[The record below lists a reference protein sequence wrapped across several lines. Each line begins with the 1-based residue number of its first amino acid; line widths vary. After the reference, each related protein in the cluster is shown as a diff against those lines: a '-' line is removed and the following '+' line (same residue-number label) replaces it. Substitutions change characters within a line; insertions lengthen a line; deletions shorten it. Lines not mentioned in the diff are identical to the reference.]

1 MEEDKMLY
9 QTDTVGKTIFDRTLK
24 YLNAKYSLRFNTI
37 SLEFEIK
44 RTSDK
49 KWSDLNLN
57 SLFIELAQSGIDIP
71 VNKLEILVRSHL
83 INQYNP
89 ISEYFENL
97 EDWDGDDHIK
107 NLCSY
112 VKTNDDNAFLYHMEK
127 WFTRAVLCALEK
139 EKINKHC
146 LVLANTIQN
155 SGKSTYLRFFIPRK
169 LMNYL
174 SEDIGLDKDSRIKL
188 CKNLIINLDELS
200 ILAKADINSLKAFIS
215 KTHINERLPYA
226 RKAEYLERICSFVGS
241 TNKTDFLTDESG
253 SVRWI
258 IFEVTEKI
266 NFNYSLQ
273 INIDKVWSQAYFNA
287 YKRKGFNPELT
298 LADISENE
306 KRNERFTQ
314 MTLEQ
319 EMINKFYE
327 PSDNLE
333 EFMTATEVMMDLKTQ
348 EIRLNH
354 LKIGR
359 ALSSFKFPRVKHPQ
373 RQIYG
378 YLIRLKP
385 QINYKNT
392 K

>member
-1 MEEDKMLY
+1 MEEDKTLY
-9 QTDTVGKTIFDRTLK
+9 QTGTVGKTIFDRTLK

-89 ISEYFENL
+89 ISEYFESL
-97 EDWDGDDHIK
+97 KKWDGEDHIK

-112 VKTNDDNAFLYHMEK
+112 VKTNNDNAFLYHMEK

-258 IFEVTEKI
+258 IFEVIEKI
-266 NFNYSLQ
+266 NFNYSME
-273 INIDKVWSQAYFNA
+273 IDIDKVWSQAYFNA
-287 YKRKGFNPELT
+287 FKRKGFNPELT

-333 EFMTATEVMMDLKTQ
+333 EFKTATEVMIDLSTQ
-348 EIRLNH
+348 GIRLNH

-378 YLIRLKP
+378 YLIRLK
-385 QINYKNT
+385 T
-392 K
+392 TD

>member
-9 QTDTVGKTIFDRTLK
+9 QTDTVSKTIFDRTLK

-44 RTSDK
+44 RSLDK
-49 KWSDLNLN
+49 KWSSLNLS
-57 SLFIELAQSGIDIP
+57 SLYIELIQSGIDIP
-71 VNKLEILVRSHL
+71 MNKLEILVRSHL

-89 ISEYFENL
+89 ISEYFESL
-97 EDWDGDDHIK
+97 KEWDGEDHIK

-112 VKTNDDNAFLYHMEK
+112 VKTNDENAFLYHMEK

-200 ILAKADINSLKAFIS
+200 VLAKADINSLKAFIS

-226 RKAEYLERICSFVGS
+226 RKSEYLERICSFVGS

-258 IFEVTEKI
+258 IFEVIEKI
-266 NFNYSLQ
+266 NFNYSME
-273 INIDKVWSQAYFNA
+273 IDIDKVWSQAYFNA

-298 LADISENE
+298 LSDISENE
-306 KRNERFTQ
+306 RRNERFTQ

-333 EFMTATEVMMDLKTQ
+333 EFKTATEVMMDLSTQ
-348 EIRLNH
+348 GIRLNH

-378 YLIRLKP
+378 YLIRLK
-385 QINYKNT
+385 T
-392 K
+392 TD

>member
-1 MEEDKMLY
+1 MEEDKTLY
-9 QTDTVGKTIFDRTLK
+9 QTGTVGKTIFDRTLK

-83 INQYNP
+83 IDQYNP
-89 ISEYFENL
+89 ISEYFESL
-97 EDWDGDDHIK
+97 EQWDGEDHIK

-112 VKTNDDNAFLYHMEK
+112 VKTNNDNAFLYHMEK

-215 KTHINERLPYA
+215 KTHLNERLPYA

-266 NFNYSLQ
+266 NFNYSME

-319 EMINKFYE
+319 EMVNKFFE

-333 EFMTATEVMMDLKTQ
+333 EFKTATEVMMDLSTQ
-348 EIRLNH
+348 GIRLNH

-378 YLIRLKP
+378 YLIRLK
-385 QINYKNT
+385 T
-392 K
+392 TD

>member
-9 QTDTVGKTIFDRTLK
+9 QTDTAGKTIFDRTLK
-24 YLNAKYSLRFNTI
+24 YLNSKYSLRYNTI

-49 KWSDLNLN
+49 QWSDLNLN
-57 SLFIELAQSGIDIP
+57 SLFIELTQSGIDIP
-71 VNKLEILVRSHL
+71 INKLEILVRSHL
-83 INQYNP
+83 ISQYNP

-97 EDWDGDDHIK
+97 EDWDGEDHIK

-266 NFNYSLQ
+266 NFNYSME

-319 EMINKFYE
+319 EMVNKFYE

-333 EFMTATEVMMDLKTQ
+333 EFKTATEVMMDLSTQ
-348 EIRLNH
+348 GIRLNH

-378 YLIRLKP
+378 YLIRLKT
-385 QINYKNT
+385 ID
-392 K
+392 

>member
-1 MEEDKMLY
+1 MEEDKTLY
-9 QTDTVGKTIFDRTLK
+9 QTGTVGKTIFDRTLK

-83 INQYNP
+83 IDQYNP
-89 ISEYFENL
+89 ISEYFESL
-97 EDWDGDDHIK
+97 EQWDGEDHIK

-112 VKTNDDNAFLYHMEK
+112 VKTNNDNAFLYHMEK

-241 TNKTDFLTDESG
+241 TKKTDFLTDESG

-266 NFNYSLQ
+266 NFNYSME

-319 EMINKFYE
+319 EMVNKFFE

-333 EFMTATEVMMDLKTQ
+333 EFKTATEVMMDLSTQ
-348 EIRLNH
+348 GIRLNH

-378 YLIRLKP
+378 YLIRLKT
-385 QINYKNT
+385 ID
-392 K
+392 

>member
-1 MEEDKMLY
+1 MEEDKTLY
-9 QTDTVGKTIFDRTLK
+9 QTGTVGKTIFDRTLK

-83 INQYNP
+83 IDQYNP
-89 ISEYFENL
+89 ISEYFESL
-97 EDWDGDDHIK
+97 EQWDGEDHIK

-112 VKTNDDNAFLYHMEK
+112 VKTNNDNAFLYHMEK

-266 NFNYSLQ
+266 NFNYSLE
-273 INIDKVWSQAYFNA
+273 IDIDKAWSQAYFNA

-333 EFMTATEVMMDLKTQ
+333 EFKTATEVMIDLSTQ
-348 EIRLNH
+348 GIRLNH

-378 YLIRLKP
+378 YLIRLK
-385 QINYKNT
+385 T
-392 K
+392 TD

>member
-9 QTDTVGKTIFDRTLK
+9 QTGAVSKTIFDRTLK
-24 YLNAKYSLRFNTI
+24 YLNSKYSLRFNTI

-44 RTSDK
+44 RSLDK
-49 KWSDLNLN
+49 KWSSLNLS
-57 SLFIELAQSGIDIP
+57 SLYIELIQSGIDIP
-71 VNKLEILVRSHL
+71 MNKLEILVRSHL

-89 ISEYFENL
+89 ISEYFESL
-97 EDWDGDDHIK
+97 EQWDGDDHIK

-112 VKTNDDNAFLYHMEK
+112 VKTNDDKAFLYHMEK

-200 ILAKADINSLKAFIS
+200 VLAKADINSLKAFIS

-266 NFNYSLQ
+266 NFNYSLE
-273 INIDKVWSQAYFNA
+273 IDIDKVWAQAYFNA
-287 YKRKGFNPELT
+287 YKREGFNPELT

-319 EMINKFYE
+319 EMVNKFYE

-333 EFMTATEVMMDLKTQ
+333 EFKTATEVMMDLSTQ
-348 EIRLNH
+348 GIRLNH

-378 YLIRLKP
+378 YLIRLK
-385 QINYKNT
+385 T
-392 K
+392 TD

>member
-1 MEEDKMLY
+1 MLY
-9 QTDTVGKTIFDRTLK
+9 QTGAVSKTIFDRTLK
-24 YLNAKYSLRFNTI
+24 YLDSKYSLRFNTI

-44 RTSDK
+44 RSLDK
-49 KWSDLNLN
+49 KWSSLNLN
-57 SLFIELAQSGIDIP
+57 SLYIELIQSGIDIP
-71 VNKLEILVRSHL
+71 INKLEILVRSHL

-89 ISEYFENL
+89 ISEYFESL
-97 EDWDGDDHIK
+97 EGWDGKDHIK

-146 LVLANTIQN
+146 LVLANAIQN
-155 SGKSTYLRFFIPRK
+155 SGKSTFLRFFIPRK

-200 ILAKADINSLKAFIS
+200 ILAKTDINSLKAFIS

-266 NFNYSLQ
+266 NFNYSFE
-273 INIDKVWSQAYFNA
+273 IDIDKVWSQAYFNA
-287 YKRKGFNPELT
+287 YKREGFNPELT

-319 EMINKFYE
+319 EMVNKFYE

-333 EFMTATEVMMDLKTQ
+333 EFMTATEVMIELNSQ
-348 EIRLNH
+348 GVRLNH

-378 YLIRLKP
+378 YLIRLKTP
-385 QINYKNT
+385 D
-392 K
+392 

>member
-1 MEEDKMLY
+1 MEEDKTLY
-9 QTDTVGKTIFDRTLK
+9 QTGTVGKTIFDRTLK

-83 INQYNP
+83 IDQYNP
-89 ISEYFENL
+89 ISEYFESL
-97 EDWDGDDHIK
+97 EQWDGEDHIK

-112 VKTNDDNAFLYHMEK
+112 VKTNNDNAFLYHMEK

-266 NFNYSLQ
+266 NFNYSLE
-273 INIDKVWSQAYFNA
+273 IDIDKVWSQAYFNA

-319 EMINKFYE
+319 EMVNKFFE

-333 EFMTATEVMMDLKTQ
+333 EFKTATEVMMDLSTQ
-348 EIRLNH
+348 GIRLNH

-378 YLIRLKP
+378 YLIRLK
-385 QINYKNT
+385 T
-392 K
+392 TD

>member
-1 MEEDKMLY
+1 MEENNSLY
-9 QTDTVGKTIFDRTLK
+9 QTDAESKTIFDRALK
-24 YLNAKYSLRFNTI
+24 YLNSKYSLRFNTI

-44 RTSDK
+44 RSLDQ
-49 KWSDLNLN
+49 KWSNLNLN
-57 SLFIELAQSGIDIP
+57 SLYIELIQSGIDIP
-71 VNKLEILVRSHL
+71 INKLEILVRSHL
-83 INQYNP
+83 IKQYNP

-97 EDWDGDDHIK
+97 EEWDGEDHIK
-107 NLCSY
+107 NLCTY
-112 VKTNDDNAFLYHMEK
+112 VKTNDDKAFLYHVEK
-127 WFTRAVLCALEK
+127 WFTRSVLCALEK

-155 SGKSTYLRFFIPRK
+155 SGKSTFLRFFIPRK

-200 ILAKADINSLKAFIS
+200 ILAKTDINSLKAYIS

-266 NFNYSLQ
+266 NFNYSNE
-273 INIDKVWSQAYFNA
+273 IDIDKVWAQAYFNA
-287 YKRKGFNPELT
+287 YKRENFNPELT

-314 MTLEQ
+314 LTLEQ
-319 EMINKFYE
+319 EMVNKFYE

-333 EFMTATEVMMDLKTQ
+333 EFMTATEVMINLKSH
-348 EIRLNH
+348 EVRLNH

-378 YLIRLKP
+378 YLIKAK
-385 QINYKNT
+385 IT
-392 K
+392 D

>member
-83 INQYNP
+83 IDQYNP
-89 ISEYFENL
+89 ISEYFESL
-97 EDWDGDDHIK
+97 EQWDGEDHIK

-112 VKTNDDNAFLYHMEK
+112 VKTNNDNAFLYHMEK

-258 IFEVTEKI
+258 IFEVIEKI
-266 NFNYSLQ
+266 NFNYSME
-273 INIDKVWSQAYFNA
+273 IDIDKVWSQAYFNA
-287 YKRKGFNPELT
+287 FKRKGFNPELT

-333 EFMTATEVMMDLKTQ
+333 EFKTATEVMIDLSTQ
-348 EIRLNH
+348 GIRLNH

-378 YLIRLKP
+378 YLIRLK
-385 QINYKNT
+385 T
-392 K
+392 TD

>member
-1 MEEDKMLY
+1 MEEDKLLY
-9 QTDTVGKTIFDRTLK
+9 QTDTVSKTIFDRTLK
-24 YLNAKYSLRFNTI
+24 YLNSKYSLRFNTI

-44 RTSDK
+44 RSLDK
-49 KWSDLNLN
+49 KWSSLNLS
-57 SLFIELAQSGIDIP
+57 SLYIELIQSGIDIP
-71 VNKLEILVRSHL
+71 MNKLEILVRSHL

-89 ISEYFENL
+89 ISEYFESL
-97 EDWDGDDHIK
+97 KEWDGEDHIK

-112 VKTNDDNAFLYHMEK
+112 VKTNDENAFLYHMEK

-215 KTHINERLPYA
+215 KAHINERLPYA

-266 NFNYSLQ
+266 NFNYSLE
-273 INIDKVWSQAYFNA
+273 IDIDKVWAQAYFNA

-319 EMINKFYE
+319 EMVSKFYE
-327 PSDNLE
+327 ASDNLE
-333 EFMTATEVMMDLKTQ
+333 EFKTATEVMIDLNSHG
-348 EIRLNH
+348 IRLNH

-378 YLIRLKP
+378 YLIRSK
-385 QINYKNT
+385 IAN
-392 K
+392 

>member
-1 MEEDKMLY
+1 MEEDKLLY
-9 QTDTVGKTIFDRTLK
+9 QTDTVSKTIFDRTLK
-24 YLNAKYSLRFNTI
+24 YLNSKYSLRFNTI

-44 RTSDK
+44 RSLDK
-49 KWSDLNLN
+49 KWSSLNLS
-57 SLFIELAQSGIDIP
+57 SLYIELIQSGIDIP
-71 VNKLEILVRSHL
+71 MNKLEILVRSHL

-89 ISEYFENL
+89 ISEYFESL
-97 EDWDGDDHIK
+97 EEWDGDDHIK

-112 VKTNDDNAFLYHMEK
+112 VKTNDNKAFLYHMEK

-155 SGKSTYLRFFIPRK
+155 SGKSTFLRFFIPRK

-200 ILAKADINSLKAFIS
+200 VLAKADINSLKAFIS

-266 NFNYSLQ
+266 NFNYSLE
-273 INIDKVWSQAYFNA
+273 IDIDKVWAQAYFNA
-287 YKRKGFNPELT
+287 YKREGFNPELT

-319 EMINKFYE
+319 EMVNKFYE

-333 EFMTATEVMMDLKTQ
+333 EFKTATEVMMDLSTQ
-348 EIRLNH
+348 GIRLNH

-359 ALSSFKFPRVKHPQ
+359 ALSSFRFPRVKHPQ

-378 YLIRLKP
+378 YLIRLK
-385 QINYKNT
+385 T
-392 K
+392 TD

>member
-9 QTDTVGKTIFDRTLK
+9 QTGAVSKTIFDRTLK
-24 YLNAKYSLRFNTI
+24 YLNSKYSLRFNTI

-44 RTSDK
+44 RSLDK
-49 KWSDLNLN
+49 KWSSLNLN
-57 SLFIELAQSGIDIP
+57 SLYIELIQSGIDIP

-89 ISEYFENL
+89 ISEYFESL

-107 NLCSY
+107 NLCGY

-200 ILAKADINSLKAFIS
+200 ILAKTDINSLKAFIS

-258 IFEVTEKI
+258 IFEVIEKI
-266 NFNYSLQ
+266 NFNYSLE
-273 INIDKVWSQAYFNA
+273 IDIDKVWSQAYFNA
-287 YKRKGFNPELT
+287 YKREGFNPELT

-319 EMINKFYE
+319 EMVNKFYE

-333 EFMTATEVMMDLKTQ
+333 EFMTATEVMIELNSQ
-348 EIRLNH
+348 GVRLNH

-378 YLIRLKP
+378 YLIRLKTP
-385 QINYKNT
+385 D
-392 K
+392 

>member
-1 MEEDKMLY
+1 MEEDKTLY
-9 QTDTVGKTIFDRTLK
+9 QTGTVGKTIFDRTLK

-83 INQYNP
+83 ISQYNP

-97 EDWDGDDHIK
+97 EDWDGEDHIK

-266 NFNYSLQ
+266 NFNYSME

-319 EMINKFYE
+319 EMVNKFFE

-333 EFMTATEVMMDLKTQ
+333 EFKTATEVMMDLSTQ
-348 EIRLNH
+348 GIRLNH

-378 YLIRLKP
+378 YLIRLKT
-385 QINYKNT
+385 ID
-392 K
+392 

>member
-1 MEEDKMLY
+1 MEEDKTLY
-9 QTDTVGKTIFDRTLK
+9 QTGTVGKTIFDRTLK

-83 INQYNP
+83 IDQYNP
-89 ISEYFENL
+89 ISEYFESL
-97 EDWDGDDHIK
+97 EQWDGEDHIK

-112 VKTNDDNAFLYHMEK
+112 VKTNNDNAFLYHMEK

-226 RKAEYLERICSFVGS
+226 RKAENLERICSFVGS

-258 IFEVTEKI
+258 IFEVIEKI
-266 NFNYSLQ
+266 NFNYSME
-273 INIDKVWSQAYFNA
+273 IDIDKVWSQAYFNA
-287 YKRKGFNPELT
+287 FKRKGFNPELT

-333 EFMTATEVMMDLKTQ
+333 EFKTATEVMIDLSTQ
-348 EIRLNH
+348 GIRLNH

-378 YLIRLKP
+378 YLIRLK
-385 QINYKNT
+385 T
-392 K
+392 TD

>member
-9 QTDTVGKTIFDRTLK
+9 QTGAVSKTIFDRTLK
-24 YLNAKYSLRFNTI
+24 YLNSKYSLRFNTI

-44 RTSDK
+44 RSLDK
-49 KWSDLNLN
+49 KWSSLNLS
-57 SLFIELAQSGIDIP
+57 SLYIELIQSGIDIP
-71 VNKLEILVRSHL
+71 MNKLEILVRSHL

-89 ISEYFENL
+89 ISEYFESL
-97 EDWDGDDHIK
+97 KEWDGEDHIK

-112 VKTNDDNAFLYHMEK
+112 VKTNDENAFLYHMEK

-215 KTHINERLPYA
+215 KAHINERLPYA

-266 NFNYSLQ
+266 NFNYSLE
-273 INIDKVWSQAYFNA
+273 IDIDKVWAQAYFNA

-319 EMINKFYE
+319 EMVSKFYE
-327 PSDNLE
+327 ASDNLE
-333 EFMTATEVMMDLKTQ
+333 EFKTATEVMIDLNSHG
-348 EIRLNH
+348 IRLNH

-378 YLIRLKP
+378 YLIRSK
-385 QINYKNT
+385 IAN
-392 K
+392 

>member
-1 MEEDKMLY
+1 MEEDKTLY
-9 QTDTVGKTIFDRTLK
+9 QTGTVGKTIFDRTLK

-83 INQYNP
+83 IDQYNP
-89 ISEYFENL
+89 ISEYFESL
-97 EDWDGDDHIK
+97 EQWDGEDHIK

-112 VKTNDDNAFLYHMEK
+112 VKTNNDNAFLYHMEK

-258 IFEVTEKI
+258 IFEVIEKI
-266 NFNYSLQ
+266 NFNYSME
-273 INIDKVWSQAYFNA
+273 IDIDKVWSQAYFNA

-306 KRNERFTQ
+306 RRNERFTQ

-319 EMINKFYE
+319 EMVNKFYE
-327 PSDNLE
+327 PSDILE
-333 EFMTATEVMMDLKTQ
+333 EFKTATEVMMDLSTQ
-348 EIRLNH
+348 GIRLNH

-378 YLIRLKP
+378 YLIRLK
-385 QINYKNT
+385 T
-392 K
+392 TD

>member
-9 QTDTVGKTIFDRTLK
+9 QTDTAGKTIFDRTLK
-24 YLNAKYSLRFNTI
+24 YLNSKYSLRYNTI

-49 KWSDLNLN
+49 QWSDLNLN
-57 SLFIELAQSGIDIP
+57 SLFIELTQSGIDIP
-71 VNKLEILVRSHL
+71 INKLEILVRSHL
-83 INQYNP
+83 ISQYNP

-97 EDWDGDDHIK
+97 EDWDGEDHIK

-215 KTHINERLPYA
+215 KTHINERQPYA

-266 NFNYSLQ
+266 NFNYSME

-319 EMINKFYE
+319 EMVNKFFE

-333 EFMTATEVMMDLKTQ
+333 EFKTATEVMMDLSTQ
-348 EIRLNH
+348 GIRLNH

-378 YLIRLKP
+378 YLIRLKT
-385 QINYKNT
+385 ID
-392 K
+392 

>member
-1 MEEDKMLY
+1 MEEDKTLY
-9 QTDTVGKTIFDRTLK
+9 QTGTVGKTIFDRTLK

-44 RTSDK
+44 RTSDR

-83 INQYNP
+83 IDQYNP
-89 ISEYFENL
+89 ISEYFESL
-97 EDWDGDDHIK
+97 EQWDGEDHIK

-112 VKTNDDNAFLYHMEK
+112 VKTNNDNAFLYHMEK

-258 IFEVTEKI
+258 IFEVIEKI
-266 NFNYSLQ
+266 NFNYSME
-273 INIDKVWSQAYFNA
+273 IDIDKVWSQAYFNA
-287 YKRKGFNPELT
+287 FKRKGFNPELT

-333 EFMTATEVMMDLKTQ
+333 EFMTATEVMIDLSTQ
-348 EIRLNH
+348 GIRLNH

-378 YLIRLKP
+378 YLIRLK
-385 QINYKNT
+385 T
-392 K
+392 TD

>member
-1 MEEDKMLY
+1 MEEDKILY
-9 QTDTVGKTIFDRTLK
+9 QTDTAGKTIFDRTLK
-24 YLNAKYSLRFNTI
+24 YLNSKYSLRFNTI

-44 RTSDK
+44 RISDK

-57 SLFIELAQSGIDIP
+57 SLFIELTQSGIDIP
-71 VNKLEILVRSHL
+71 INKLEILVRSHL
-83 INQYNP
+83 IFQYNP
-89 ISEYFENL
+89 ISEYFESL
-97 EDWDGDDHIK
+97 DEWDGEDHIK

-112 VKTNDDNAFLYHMEK
+112 VKTNDDNAFRYHMEK

-266 NFNYSLQ
+266 NFNYSME

-319 EMINKFYE
+319 EMVNKFFE

-333 EFMTATEVMMDLKTQ
+333 EFKTATEVMMDLSMQ
-348 EIRLNH
+348 GIRLNH

-378 YLIRLKP
+378 YLIRLKT
-385 QINYKNT
+385 IN
-392 K
+392 

>member
-1 MEEDKMLY
+1 MLY
-9 QTDTVGKTIFDRTLK
+9 QTGAVSKTIFDRTLK
-24 YLNAKYSLRFNTI
+24 YLDSKYSLRFNTI

-44 RTSDK
+44 RSLDE
-49 KWSDLNLN
+49 KWSSLNLN
-57 SLFIELAQSGIDIP
+57 SLYIELIQSGIDIP
-71 VNKLEILVRSHL
+71 INKLEILVRSHL

-89 ISEYFENL
+89 ISEYFESL

-200 ILAKADINSLKAFIS
+200 ILAKTDINSLKAFIS

-266 NFNYSLQ
+266 NFNYSLE
-273 INIDKVWSQAYFNA
+273 IDIDKVWSQAYFNA
-287 YKRKGFNPELT
+287 YKRERFNPELT

-319 EMINKFYE
+319 EMVNKFFE

-333 EFMTATEVMMDLKTQ
+333 EFMTATEVMIELNSQ
-348 EIRLNH
+348 GVRLNH

-378 YLIRLKP
+378 YLIRLKTP
-385 QINYKNT
+385 D
-392 K
+392 

>member
-1 MEEDKMLY
+1 MEEDKTLY
-9 QTDTVGKTIFDRTLK
+9 QTGTVGKTIFDRTLK

-83 INQYNP
+83 IDQYNP
-89 ISEYFENL
+89 ISEYFESL
-97 EDWDGDDHIK
+97 EQWDGEDHIK

-112 VKTNDDNAFLYHMEK
+112 VKTNNDNAFLYHMEK

-266 NFNYSLQ
+266 NFNYSME
-273 INIDKVWSQAYFNA
+273 IDIDKVWSQAYFNA
-287 YKRKGFNPELT
+287 FKRKGFNPELT

-333 EFMTATEVMMDLKTQ
+333 EFKTATEVMMDLSTQ
-348 EIRLNH
+348 GIRLNH

-378 YLIRLKP
+378 YLIRLK
-385 QINYKNT
+385 T
-392 K
+392 TD

>member
-24 YLNAKYSLRFNTI
+24 YLDAKYSLRFNTI

-44 RTSDK
+44 RTLDK

-89 ISEYFENL
+89 ISEYFESL
-97 EDWDGDDHIK
+97 KKWDGEDHIK

-266 NFNYSLQ
+266 NFNYSME

-319 EMINKFYE
+319 EMVNKFFE

-333 EFMTATEVMMDLKTQ
+333 EFKTATEVMMDLSTQ
-348 EIRLNH
+348 GIRLNH

-378 YLIRLKP
+378 YLIRLKT
-385 QINYKNT
+385 ID
-392 K
+392 

>member
-1 MEEDKMLY
+1 MEEKIALY
-9 QTDTVGKTIFDRTLK
+9 QTGTESKTIFDRALK
-24 YLNAKYSLRFNTI
+24 YLNSKYSLRFNTI

-44 RTSDK
+44 RSSDK
-49 KWSDLNLN
+49 KWSSLNLN
-57 SLFIELAQSGIDIP
+57 SLYIELIQSGIDIP

-83 INQYNP
+83 IKQYNP
-89 ISEYFENL
+89 ISEYFESL
-97 EDWDGDDHIK
+97 EEWDQEDHIK
-107 NLCSY
+107 KLCSF
-112 VKTNDDNAFLYHMEK
+112 VKTNDDNAFRYHVEK

-146 LVLANTIQN
+146 LVLANMMQN

-200 ILAKADINSLKAFIS
+200 VLAKADINSLKAFIS

-266 NFNYSLQ
+266 NFNYSLE
-273 INIDKVWSQAYFNA
+273 IDIDKVWSQAYFNA
-287 YKRKGFNPELT
+287 YKRKGFNTELT

-306 KRNERFTQ
+306 RRNERFTQ

-333 EFMTATEVMMDLKTQ
+333 EFKTATEVMMDLSTQ
-348 EIRLNH
+348 GIRLNH
-354 LKIGR
+354 LRIGR

-378 YLIRLKP
+378 YLIRLK
-385 QINYKNT
+385 T
-392 K
+392 TD

>member
-9 QTDTVGKTIFDRTLK
+9 QTDTAGKTIFDRTLK
-24 YLNAKYSLRFNTI
+24 YLNSKYSLRYNTI

-49 KWSDLNLN
+49 QWSDLNLN
-57 SLFIELAQSGIDIP
+57 SLFIELTQSGIDIP
-71 VNKLEILVRSHL
+71 INKLEILVRSHL
-83 INQYNP
+83 ISRYNP

-97 EDWDGDDHIK
+97 EDWDGEDHIK

-155 SGKSTYLRFFIPRK
+155 SGKSTYLRFFIPKK

-266 NFNYSLQ
+266 NFNYSME

-319 EMINKFYE
+319 EMVNKFFE

-333 EFMTATEVMMDLKTQ
+333 EFKTATEVMMDLSTQ
-348 EIRLNH
+348 GIRLNH

-378 YLIRLKP
+378 YLIRLKT
-385 QINYKNT
+385 ID
-392 K
+392 

>member
-1 MEEDKMLY
+1 MEEDKTLY
-9 QTDTVGKTIFDRTLK
+9 QTGTVGKTIFDRTLK

-83 INQYNP
+83 IDQYNP
-89 ISEYFENL
+89 ISEYFESL
-97 EDWDGDDHIK
+97 EQWDGEDHIK

-112 VKTNDDNAFLYHMEK
+112 VKTNNDNAFLYHMEK

-169 LMNYL
+169 LMDYL

-258 IFEVTEKI
+258 IFEVIEKI
-266 NFNYSLQ
+266 NFNYSME
-273 INIDKVWSQAYFNA
+273 IDIDKVWSQAYFNA
-287 YKRKGFNPELT
+287 FKRKGFNPELT

-333 EFMTATEVMMDLKTQ
+333 EFKTATEVMIDLSTQ
-348 EIRLNH
+348 GIRLNH

-378 YLIRLKP
+378 YLIRLK
-385 QINYKNT
+385 T
-392 K
+392 TD

>member
-9 QTDTVGKTIFDRTLK
+9 QTGAVSKTIFDRTLK
-24 YLNAKYSLRFNTI
+24 YLNSKYSLRFNTI

-44 RTSDK
+44 RSLDK
-49 KWSDLNLN
+49 KWSSLNLS
-57 SLFIELAQSGIDIP
+57 SLYIELIQSGIDIP
-71 VNKLEILVRSHL
+71 MNKLEILVRSHL

-89 ISEYFENL
+89 ISEYFESL
-97 EDWDGDDHIK
+97 KEWDGEDHIK

-112 VKTNDDNAFLYHMEK
+112 VKTNDENAFLYHMEK

-266 NFNYSLQ
+266 NFNYSLE
-273 INIDKVWSQAYFNA
+273 IDIDKVWSQAYFNA

-319 EMINKFYE
+319 EMVNKFFE

-333 EFMTATEVMMDLKTQ
+333 EFKTATEVMMDLSTQ
-348 EIRLNH
+348 GIRLNH

-378 YLIRLKP
+378 YLIRLK
-385 QINYKNT
+385 T
-392 K
+392 TD

>member
-1 MEEDKMLY
+1 MEEDKVLY
-9 QTDTVGKTIFDRTLK
+9 QTDTAGKTIFDRTLK

-378 YLIRLKP
+378 YLIRLK
-385 QINYKNT
+385 T
-392 K
+392 TD

>member
-9 QTDTVGKTIFDRTLK
+9 QTDTAGKTIFDRTLK

-83 INQYNP
+83 IDQYNP
-89 ISEYFENL
+89 ISEYFESL
-97 EDWDGDDHIK
+97 EQWDGEDHIK

-226 RKAEYLERICSFVGS
+226 RKEEYLERICSFVGS

-266 NFNYSLQ
+266 NFNYSLE
-273 INIDKVWSQAYFNA
+273 IDIDKAWSQAYFNA

-333 EFMTATEVMMDLKTQ
+333 EFKTATEVMMDLSTQ
-348 EIRLNH
+348 GIRLNH

-378 YLIRLKP
+378 YLIRLKT
-385 QINYKNT
+385 ID
-392 K
+392 

>member
-57 SLFIELAQSGIDIP
+57 SLFIELIQAGIDIP
-71 VNKLEILVRSHL
+71 INKLEILVRSHL
-83 INQYNP
+83 INQHNP
-89 ISEYFENL
+89 ISEYFESL
-97 EDWDGDDHIK
+97 EQWDGDDHIK

-112 VKTNDDNAFLYHMEK
+112 VKTNDDKAFLYHMEK

-215 KTHINERLPYA
+215 KAHINERLPYA

-266 NFNYSLQ
+266 NFNYSLE
-273 INIDKVWSQAYFNA
+273 IDIDKVWAQAYFNA

-319 EMINKFYE
+319 EMINKFYA

-333 EFMTATEVMMDLKTQ
+333 EFKTATEVMMDLSTQ
-348 EIRLNH
+348 GIRLNH

-378 YLIRLKP
+378 YLIRLK
-385 QINYKNT
+385 ISD
-392 K
+392 

>member
-9 QTDTVGKTIFDRTLK
+9 QTDTAGKTIFDRTLK
-24 YLNAKYSLRFNTI
+24 YLNSKYSLRYNTI

-49 KWSDLNLN
+49 QWSDLNLN
-57 SLFIELAQSGIDIP
+57 SLFIELTQSGIDIP
-71 VNKLEILVRSHL
+71 INKLEILVRSHL
-83 INQYNP
+83 ISQYNP
-89 ISEYFENL
+89 ISEYFESL
-97 EDWDGDDHIK
+97 EQWDGEDHIK

-266 NFNYSLQ
+266 NFNYSME

-319 EMINKFYE
+319 EMVNKFFE

-333 EFMTATEVMMDLKTQ
+333 EFKTATEVMMDLSTQ
-348 EIRLNH
+348 GIRLNH

-378 YLIRLKP
+378 YLIRLKT
-385 QINYKNT
+385 ID
-392 K
+392 

>member
-1 MEEDKMLY
+1 MEEDKILY
-9 QTDTVGKTIFDRTLK
+9 QTGAVSKTIFDRTLK
-24 YLNAKYSLRFNTI
+24 YLNSKYSLRFNTI

-44 RTSDK
+44 RSLDK
-49 KWSDLNLN
+49 KWSSLNLN
-57 SLFIELAQSGIDIP
+57 SLYIELIQSGIDIP
-71 VNKLEILVRSHL
+71 INKLEILVRSHL

-89 ISEYFENL
+89 ISEYFESL

-107 NLCSY
+107 NLCGY

-200 ILAKADINSLKAFIS
+200 ILAKTDINSLKAFIS

-258 IFEVTEKI
+258 IFEVIEKI
-266 NFNYSLQ
+266 NFNYSLE

-287 YKRKGFNPELT
+287 YKREGFNPELT

-319 EMINKFYE
+319 EMVNKFYE

-333 EFMTATEVMMDLKTQ
+333 EFMTATEVMIELNSQ
-348 EIRLNH
+348 GVRLNH

-378 YLIRLKP
+378 YLIRLKTP
-385 QINYKNT
+385 D
-392 K
+392 

>member
-1 MEEDKMLY
+1 MEEDKILY
-9 QTDTVGKTIFDRTLK
+9 QTGAVSKTIFDRTLK
-24 YLNAKYSLRFNTI
+24 YLNSKYSLRFNTI

-44 RTSDK
+44 RSLDK
-49 KWSDLNLN
+49 KWSSLNLN
-57 SLFIELAQSGIDIP
+57 SLYIELIQSGIDIP

-89 ISEYFENL
+89 ISEYFESL
-97 EDWDGDDHIK
+97 EEWDGDDHIK
-107 NLCSY
+107 NLCGY

-200 ILAKADINSLKAFIS
+200 ILAKTDINSLKAFIS

-258 IFEVTEKI
+258 IFEVIEKI
-266 NFNYSLQ
+266 NFNYSLE

-287 YKRKGFNPELT
+287 YKREGFNPELT

-319 EMINKFYE
+319 EMVNKFYE

-333 EFMTATEVMMDLKTQ
+333 EFMTATEVMIELNSQ
-348 EIRLNH
+348 GVRLNH

-378 YLIRLKP
+378 YLIRLKTP
-385 QINYKNT
+385 D
-392 K
+392 

>member
-9 QTDTVGKTIFDRTLK
+9 QTDTAGKTIFDRTLK
-24 YLNAKYSLRFNTI
+24 YLNSKYSLRYNTI

-49 KWSDLNLN
+49 QWSDLNLN
-57 SLFIELAQSGIDIP
+57 SLFIELTQSGIDIP
-71 VNKLEILVRSHL
+71 INKLEILVRSHL
-83 INQYNP
+83 ISQYNP

-266 NFNYSLQ
+266 NFNYSME

-319 EMINKFYE
+319 EMVNKFFE

-333 EFMTATEVMMDLKTQ
+333 EFKTATEVMMDLSTQ
-348 EIRLNH
+348 GIRLNH

-378 YLIRLKP
+378 YLIRLKT
-385 QINYKNT
+385 ID
-392 K
+392 

>member
-9 QTDTVGKTIFDRTLK
+9 QTGAVSKTIFDRTLK
-24 YLNAKYSLRFNTI
+24 YLDSKYSLRFNTI

-44 RTSDK
+44 RSLDK
-49 KWSDLNLN
+49 KWSSLNLN
-57 SLFIELAQSGIDIP
+57 SLYIELIQSGIDIP

-89 ISEYFENL
+89 ISEYFESL

-107 NLCSY
+107 NLCGY

-200 ILAKADINSLKAFIS
+200 ILAKTDINSLKAFIS

-258 IFEVTEKI
+258 IFEVIEKI
-266 NFNYSLQ
+266 NFNYSLE
-273 INIDKVWSQAYFNA
+273 IDIDKVWSQAYFNA
-287 YKRKGFNPELT
+287 YKREGFNPELT

-319 EMINKFYE
+319 EMVNKFYE

-333 EFMTATEVMMDLKTQ
+333 EFMTATEVMIDLNSQ
-348 EIRLNH
+348 GVRLNH

-378 YLIRLKP
+378 YLIRLKTP
-385 QINYKNT
+385 D
-392 K
+392 

>member
-83 INQYNP
+83 IDQYNP
-89 ISEYFENL
+89 ISEYFESL
-97 EDWDGDDHIK
+97 EQWDGEDHIK

-112 VKTNDDNAFLYHMEK
+112 VKTNNDNAFLYHMEK

-200 ILAKADINSLKAFIS
+200 VLAKADINSLKAFIS

-258 IFEVTEKI
+258 IFEVIEKI
-266 NFNYSLQ
+266 NFNYSKE
-273 INIDKVWSQAYFNA
+273 IDIDKVWAQAYFNA
-287 YKRKGFNPELT
+287 YKREGFNPELT
-298 LADISENE
+298 LADIFENE

-314 MTLEQ
+314 MSLEQ

-333 EFMTATEVMMDLKTQ
+333 EFKTATEVMMDLSTQ
-348 EIRLNH
+348 GIRLNH

-378 YLIRLKP
+378 YLIRLK
-385 QINYKNT
+385 T
-392 K
+392 TD

>member
-1 MEEDKMLY
+1 MEEDKTLY
-9 QTDTVGKTIFDRTLK
+9 QTGTVGKTIFDRTLK

-83 INQYNP
+83 IDQYNP
-89 ISEYFENL
+89 ISEYFESL
-97 EDWDGDDHIK
+97 EQWDGEDHIK

-112 VKTNDDNAFLYHMEK
+112 VKTNNDNAFLYHMEK

-258 IFEVTEKI
+258 IFEVIEKI
-266 NFNYSLQ
+266 NFNYSME
-273 INIDKVWSQAYFNA
+273 IDIDKVWSQAYFNA
-287 YKRKGFNPELT
+287 FKRKGFNPELT

-333 EFMTATEVMMDLKTQ
+333 EFKTATEVMIDLSTQ
-348 EIRLNH
+348 GIRLNH

-359 ALSSFKFPRVKHPQ
+359 ALSSFRFPRVKHPQ

-378 YLIRLKP
+378 YLIRLK
-385 QINYKNT
+385 T
-392 K
+392 TD